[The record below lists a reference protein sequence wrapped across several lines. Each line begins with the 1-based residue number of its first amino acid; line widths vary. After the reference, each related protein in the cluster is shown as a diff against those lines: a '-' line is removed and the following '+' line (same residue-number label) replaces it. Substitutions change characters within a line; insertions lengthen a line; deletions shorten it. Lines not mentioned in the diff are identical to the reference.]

1 MTKLLVT
8 LCALGAFLMLGGLAF
23 GALGATNTAAATVH
37 MKGSTFDPA
46 DVSVA
51 EGQTVEFVN
60 DDEAPHTVTDGGK
73 AFDSGNID
81 PGHSWRYT
89 FTKAGTFVYGCTYHS
104 WMHGSVKVLPMAQN
118 VRSSARPALFGAVVF
133 P

>member
-1 MTKLLVT
+1 MTKLPVA
-8 LCALGAFLMLGGLAF
+8 LCALGAFLMLGELTF
-23 GALGATNTAAATVH
+23 GPLGATNTASATVH
-37 MKGSTFDPA
+37 MKGAAFDPA

-51 EGQTVEFVN
+51 QGQTVEFIN
-60 DDEAPHTVTDGGK
+60 DDEAPHTVTDGK

-89 FTKAGTFVYGCTYHS
+89 FTKAGTYVYGCTYHS

-118 VRSSARPALFGAVVF
+118 VRSSARPALFGALVF